1 MDIKEL
7 KGTITLSDF
16 AEGITSGTN
25 RSLGEVWENCVDC
38 NHCRYKDQ
46 CQAIS
51 DQIQDEY
58 DVNVYC
64 RQVIDYLMGEMPIE
78 GFLKE
83 VL

>member
-7 KGTITLSDF
+7 KGTMTLSDF
-16 AEGITSGTN
+16 AEGITSA
-25 RSLGEVWENCVDC
+25 RKKSLGAVWENSVSCNDC
-38 NHCRYKDQ
+38 AYREQ
-46 CQAIS
+46 CKTIS

-83 VL
+83 D

>member
-7 KGTITLSDF
+7 KGTMTLSDF
-16 AEGITSGTN
+16 AEGITSA
-25 RSLGEVWENCVDC
+25 RKKSLGTIWENCVDC
-38 NHCRYKDQ
+38 NHCPYVEQ
-46 CQAIS
+46 CRTIS

-83 VL
+83 D

>member
-7 KGTITLSDF
+7 KGTMTLSDF
-16 AEGITSGTN
+16 AEGITSGAKK
-25 RSLGEVWENCVDC
+25 SLGAVWENCVDC
-38 NHCRYKDQ
+38 NHCPYIEQ
-46 CQAIS
+46 CRTIS

-83 VL
+83 D